1 MLTIPKKFAERP
13 LLNLATHFSPLSP
26 VLLSRL
32 TMPYQYKRQ
41 PLTQD
46 EANRLVCA
54 YQSDIERLVVRN
66 VLDTGLRI
74 SGLANFAG

>member
-1 MLTIPKKFAERP
+1 
-13 LLNLATHFSPLSP
+13 
-26 VLLSRL
+26 
-32 TMPYQYKRQ
+32 MPYQYKRQ